1 METGS
6 RRKQLRPARVDD
18 EHHQVATVLHHHR
31 STVTSPMNNSHIGVG
46 DGRLTSAESP
56 VFESMVKFE
65 VDDESRLEMM
75 SGETRGPFPVK
86 ELRASN
92 SEAENAIMLVDQ
104 MGNKHC
110 FDVDSTDPLI
120 KRIKPC
126 PNALEANCIIF
137 HVESLIQILITRDI
151 RDDEDLAAIFLPQQ
165 QPSTASEDSE
175 KRYPCSRCHIAK
187 FNNIDN
193 LNAHQKFYCRGSSR
207 VTSGVPSSLVP
218 SIHHGTSVVPPQNVI
233 LMPIAYH
240 DQQHEIVQLLGPPQT
255 IVPVAIGRPE
265 SSQNGIPQIAVPLT
279 DPLLVQRGLCG
290 SVNTPTKLQFVIGD
304 LTVTIPILPIE
315 ISGPAGL
322 KRTVERPISTPLDLS
337 KKRREDDSGSS
348 GTATPT
354 NAIRASHSDVEKPFL
369 CACGIS
375 FSADET
381 LKAHRQYYCKMV
393 ERRDDIKDPPKKVK
407 TRCSQCEF
415 EPGSLSQLSVHVRTV
430 HNEVQAYVCRL
441 CGYRGF
447 SLRGIR
453 SHMRSHSELDTMKF
467 EFLLNH
473 HIAKVK
479 TERKSPENQE
489 AMDQE

>member
-18 EHHQVATVLHHHR
+18 ERQQSLGTVLPHRR
-31 STVTSPMNNSHIGVG
+31 STVTSPMNSSLSAA
-46 DGRLTSAESP
+46 DGRSTSAESP
-56 VFESMVKFE
+56 VFDGVVKFE
-65 VDDESRLEMM
+65 VDDELRLEMM

-110 FDVDSTDPLI
+110 FDVDSSDPLI

-137 HVESLIQILITRDI
+137 HHGFYVRLLQKYSRKIVIAINNVRTKYMKCGYEGVYIVKTWQLTI
-151 RDDEDLAAIFLPQQ
+151 AAV
-165 QPSTASEDSE
+165 A
-175 KRYPCSRCHIAK
+175 
-187 FNNIDN
+187 
-193 LNAHQKFYCRGSSR
+193 
-207 VTSGVPSSLVP
+207 GVPSNLVP

-240 DQQHEIVQLLGPPQT
+240 DHRHEIVQRSYF
-255 IVPVAIGRPE
+255 VPKYFSLAFKRRSEQGLYFIRLRNPNEASHAII
-265 SSQNGIPQIAVPLT
+265 GIL
-279 DPLLVQRGLCG
+279 
-290 SVNTPTKLQFVIGD
+290 
-304 LTVTIPILPIE
+304 
-315 ISGPAGL
+315 AGL
-322 KRTVERPISTPLDLS
+322 KRTVERPVSTPLDLS

-393 ERRDDIKDPPKKVK
+393 ERRDDNKDPPKKVK
-407 TRCSQCEF
+407 TRCSQCEY

-453 SHMRSHSELDTMKF
+453 SHMRSHSELDAMKF
-467 EFLLNH
+467 EFLLAN

-479 TERKSPENQE
+479 TERKSPDNQE
-489 AMDQE
+489 TMEQE